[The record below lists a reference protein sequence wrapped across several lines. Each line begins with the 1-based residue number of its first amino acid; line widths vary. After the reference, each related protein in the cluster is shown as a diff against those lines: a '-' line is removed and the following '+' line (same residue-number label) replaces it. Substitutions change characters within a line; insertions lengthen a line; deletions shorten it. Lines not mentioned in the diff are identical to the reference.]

1 MYSVTVSMVDGKEFF
16 YSKISETR
24 HRDGF
29 LELIRKNSHEVV
41 VSPLTRINI
50 NSIMLYT
57 VSEEE
62 QESFL
67 PYDPANTSKTVSDL
81 N

>member
-1 MYSVTVSMVDGKEFF
+1 MYSVKVSMVDGREFL

-29 LELIRKNSHEVV
+29 LELIRKNPHGYLV

-57 VSEEE
+57 VSEED

-67 PYDPANTSKTVSDL
+67 PYDPANKAALKDF
-81 N
+81 